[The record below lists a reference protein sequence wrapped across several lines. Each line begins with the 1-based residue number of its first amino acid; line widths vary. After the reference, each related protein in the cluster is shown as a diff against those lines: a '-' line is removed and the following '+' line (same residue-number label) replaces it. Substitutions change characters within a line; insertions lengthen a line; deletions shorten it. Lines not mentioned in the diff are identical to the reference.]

1 MKRYGHKE
9 MRVPVTLD
17 EAYKTLGVKFEQ
29 VAAAI
34 GCDVRTLKRWRDGG
48 EYDPNG
54 TYEGWG
60 DRAIECINEAL
71 EARSDELHGRFVDHL
86 RKLELDFKTNQIN
99 LGEPERVGSLEDDEL
114 DFYHDLYVDGW
125 NLEAAW
131 SFAYQNIAFGKVPI
145 AFGRRMQLEAR
156 AREMIGS
163 MDDTALARF
172 VGPKPA
178 KGTPRSHAK

>member
-1 MKRYGHKE
+1 M
-9 MRVPVTLD
+9 TLD

-34 GCDVRTLKRWRDGG
+34 GCNVRTLKRWRDGG

-54 TYEGWG
+54 TYEGWE
-60 DRAIECINEAL
+60 DRVTECINEAL

-99 LGEPERVGSLEDDEL
+99 LGEPERVDSLEDDEL
-114 DFYHDLYVDGW
+114 DFYHDLYVDW
-125 NLEAAW
+125 RNLDAAGTI
-131 SFAYQNIAFGKVPI
+131 AYQNIAFGKVSI

-156 AREMIGS
+156 AQEMIGS

-172 VGPKPA
+172 VGPNPA